1 MVRFHEDEARG
12 AWMQVGALVEAC
24 KAYAAEA
31 RRLTPAE
38 AAEGIAQQFVAL
50 QQSLENS
57 STWQR

>member
-1 MVRFHEDEARG
+1 
-12 AWMQVGALVEAC
+12 MQVGALVEAC

-50 QQSLENS
+50 QQSLENA